1 MRNIFI
7 IIALIGV
14 ISCSQLSRDL
24 KGAAPTASALN
35 VKKAIAVGKKIGAVV
50 NVVKGVKKVV
60 AGKIADHKKAVAVKK
75 VGAVVAKVA
84 KVVKAIAARKLAKK
98 SGAATGAY
106 SMAPK
111 ATKKAAAKKSAKK
124 FLRQLSQY

>member
-35 VKKAIAVGKKIGAVV
+35 VKKAIAIGKKVAGVV
-50 NVVKGVKKVV
+50 NVVKKVDAAKKAADKKAVVVKKV
-60 AGKIADHKKAVAVKK
+60 KAAVNGAKK
-75 VGAVVAKVA
+75 VAAVVA
-84 KVVKAIAARKLAKK
+84 
-98 SGAATGAY
+98 
-106 SMAPK
+106 
-111 ATKKAAAKKSAKK
+111 
-124 FLRQLSQY
+124 